1 MAHQGHSSAADGHP
15 DMDYAEHERTY
26 RGFMT
31 FVKWS
36 IIINAVLLIG
46 MAYFL
51 L

>member
-1 MAHQGHSSAADGHP
+1 MAQHGQTPAADGHP

-26 RGFMT
+26 AGFLVL
-31 FVKWS
+31 VKWG
-36 IIINAVLLIG
+36 IIVNVLLLSG